1 MSDRHASKGQ
11 SEGPINQHKALAEGQ
26 KVTGM
31 KKGGAVEM
39 KTMKKMAKGG
49 CMKKGGMAK
58 KK

>member
-11 SEGPINQHKALAEGQ
+11 GKGPMNQHKAMAEGE

-39 KTMKKMAKGG
+39 NPMAKMAKGG
-49 CMKKGGMAK
+49 CMKKGGKVK
-58 KK
+58 K